1 MANAGD
7 QLNSEATRNRI
18 PTLTDSEQILWMGH
32 PTARSMYGRY
42 VLGGLMGGL
51 YLFFWWA
58 NISERPQG
66 EGQMAFVIKT
76 LHLGADLSGVFGLML
91 VMLILAKIIHFSNG
105 PTSGKWTIM
114 WVVFAALVP
123 ALWVSLEIGMNVV
136 GLFGDGDFPLPSW
149 SNGYYFLL
157 SPMFAGV
164 LIAFT
169 AVYQRAFTYAITD
182 RRIHLI
188 KRFMYFDANS
198 QSIGYDRIENLIVET
213 SITSRLLRF
222 GTIQILTASGLN
234 IASDSTSVAA
244 GVSND
249 TSNDESTGGARKLF
263 SGIGLFLSFKRT
275 RPKAVNEPES
285 CIYGIHAP
293 EKIHLLI
300 NQTSDAFRMS

>member
-1 MANAGD
+1 MTVTAD
-7 QLNSEATRNRI
+7 QLNDEVNRKKI
-18 PTLTDSEQILWMGH
+18 PTLTDSEKILWMGH

-42 VLGGLMGGL
+42 LLGGMIAGL

-91 VMLILAKIIHFSNG
+91 IMLILAKIIHFSNG
-105 PTSGKWTIM
+105 PTSGKWTIL
-114 WVVFAALVP
+114 WVIFAAVAP
-123 ALWVSLEIGMNVV
+123 ALWVSFEVILNVA
-136 GLFGDGDFPLPSW
+136 GLFGDGEFPLPSW
-149 SNGYYFLL
+149 SNGLYFFLA
-157 SPMFAGV
+157 PMFAGT
-164 LIAFT
+164 LIVFT
-169 AVYQRAFTYAITD
+169 VIYQRAFTYAITD
-182 RRIHLI
+182 RRIHMI
-188 KRFMYFDANS
+188 KQFMYFDANS

-234 IASDSTSVAA
+234 VASDSTSVAA
-244 GVSND
+244 GVSSETPND
-249 TSNDESTGGARKLF
+249 QPSGGIRKLF
-263 SGIGLFLSFKRT
+263 SGISLFLSFKRT

>member
-1 MANAGD
+1 MAMSAD
-7 QLNSEATRNRI
+7 RLNDEVNRKKI

-42 VLGGLMGGL
+42 LLGGMIAGL

-91 VMLILAKIIHFSNG
+91 IMLILAKIVHFSNG
-105 PTSGKWTIM
+105 PTSGKWTIL
-114 WVVFAALVP
+114 WVIFAAVAP
-123 ALWVSLEIGMNVV
+123 ALWVSFEVSLNVA

-149 SNGYYFLL
+149 NNGLYFLL
-157 SPMFAGV
+157 APMFAGT
-164 LIAFT
+164 LILFT
-169 AVYQRAFTYAITD
+169 VIYQRAFTYAITD
-182 RRIHLI
+182 RRIHMI

-198 QSIGYDRIENLIVET
+198 QSIGYDRIENLIVQT

-244 GVSND
+244 GVSSE
-249 TSNDESTGGARKLF
+249 TPNDEPSGGLRKIF